1 MFIKMANS
9 KLQLPSKT
17 NMFYSEDDFIF
28 ETEMVE
34 GYIEEDL
41 NQSVVLYCRYKI

>member
-1 MFIKMANS
+1 MANS
-9 KLQLPSKT
+9 KLQIPSKT

-34 GYIEEDL
+34 DGT
-41 NQSVVLYCRYKI
+41 SGVFP